1 MLDLIRDLARFPRND
16 GAFETV
22 STMAEP
28 GLDAEALLLRAL
40 VQEVHTAALLTAAAC
55 TAMNVATTPQAPN
68 ALSDAHG
75 LVANFPA
82 RLEDWPNRIL
92 EEQLSEAT
100 LQSIAVF
107 YSLFQESR
115 SRLLT
120 FEREATTIGLDRAGA
135 VHLRPL
141 IRGWR
146 MAARHALLAVQ
157 ALTEE
162 ATYILPETYQ
172 QNLATLESAL
182 SHSIAGRPALLDD
195 EGRIVLPA
203 MAERRRTPRRS
214 LLQTAHLRIGNST
227 VLVYARDVSVGG
239 IGLSH
244 VPPLPSGDSALI
256 ELSCGRVLR
265 GQIAWYVDGN
275 AGLKFDRPLKPTD
288 PLIFG

>member
-1 MLDLIRDLARFPRND
+1 MLDLIRDLSRLPRND
-16 GAFETV
+16 GAHEAV
-22 STMAEP
+22 SSVAEP

-55 TAMNVATTPQAPN
+55 TAMNVATTPQAPK

-92 EEQLSEAT
+92 EEQLTEVT

-107 YSLFQESR
+107 YSLFQQSR
-115 SRLLT
+115 SRMLA
-120 FEREATTIGLDRAGA
+120 FEREATSIGLDRAGA
-135 VHLRPL
+135 VHLVPL
-141 IRGWR
+141 TRGWR
-146 MAARHALLAVQ
+146 LAARHASIAVQ

-172 QNLATLESAL
+172 QNVATLTLAL
-182 SHSIAGRPALLDD
+182 DHAIAGRPALLDTD
-195 EGRIVLPA
+195 GRIVLPV

-214 LLQTAHLRIGNST
+214 LLQTAHLRIANTT

-239 IGLSH
+239 IGLAN
-244 VPPLPSGDSALI
+244 VPPLPPSDTALI

-265 GQIAWYVDGN
+265 GKIAWQDDGN
-275 AGLKFDRPLKPTD
+275 AGLRFERPLKPTD